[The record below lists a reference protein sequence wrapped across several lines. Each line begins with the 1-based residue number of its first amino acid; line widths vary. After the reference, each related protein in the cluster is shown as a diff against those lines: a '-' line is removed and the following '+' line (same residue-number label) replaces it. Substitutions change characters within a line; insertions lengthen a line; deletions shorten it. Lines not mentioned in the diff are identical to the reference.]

1 MKNFA
6 LFLSSL
12 LLISNPTAFAADNL
26 QEAFEQGTLKGELRG
41 YYFERNFDKSD
52 KRADLA
58 AGTLFYY
65 NTAAVNGLSAGAAF
79 ASANDIGS
87 NDSHQV
93 YGLVQGYGTKKHQSF
108 SRLQEYYVQG
118 DWFDTRI
125 KFGAQ
130 EINTPFMSGHD
141 IRLLPK
147 TYRGL
152 SVVNNSVENLEL
164 SAYYITAFEGWWD
177 DQFTSMISVD
187 GKEVNRDLVAGG
199 AKYQLPVDVANVQLQ
214 GWIYH
219 MDDVFDTGFFKVHA
233 AKDVG
238 DYQLF
243 FAPSVL
249 FQKSIGKELGGREFD
264 TYQYGF
270 NTGFKAHGFHIT
282 AFYAKTGN
290 DELYVPWGDEKVI
303 IQQINAA
310 GRADETAY
318 ALRVAYDFSQIGIK
332 GLNAYI
338 FHAYYDTDRLQ
349 YSTQQAKDVNETD
362 LSVQYDFSGALD
374 GFSVRLRYAFI
385 DAEKGENFDDFRV
398 YLRYRFTLGGN
409 RG

>member
-6 LFLSSL
+6 LFPAWILFIFTSG
-12 LLISNPTAFAADNL
+12 AFAANNL
-26 QEAFEQGTLKGELRG
+26 NEAFEQGTLKGELRG
-41 YYFERNFDKSD
+41 YYFERDFDDSA

-58 AGTLFYY
+58 VGTLFYF

-79 ASANDIGS
+79 ASANDVGD
-87 NDSHQV
+87 NDNHQV
-93 YGLVQGYGTKKHQSF
+93 YGLVQGIGTNKHQSF
-108 SRLQEYYVQG
+108 SRLQEYYIQG
-118 DWFDTRI
+118 DWFDSKI

-141 IRLLPK
+141 IRFLPK
-147 TYRGL
+147 TYRGI
-152 SVVNNSVENLEL
+152 SVVNSGVENLEL
-164 SAYYITAFEGWWD
+164 SAYYITDMEGWWD
-177 DQFTSMISVD
+177 DEFTSLVSVN
-187 GKEVNRDLVAGG
+187 GVKVNRDLIAGG
-199 AKYQLPVDVANVQLQ
+199 MKYTLPVDFAKTQLQ

-219 MDDVFDTGFFKVHA
+219 MDDVFDTGFFKAHA
-233 AKDVG
+233 AKRIG
-238 DYQLF
+238 DYELF
-243 FAPSVL
+243 FAPSAL
-249 FQKSIGKELGGREFD
+249 FQQSIGAELGGREFD

-270 NTGFKAHGFHIT
+270 NTGFKAYGFHVA
-282 AFYAKTGN
+282 AFYAKTGD

-310 GRADETAY
+310 GRANETAY

-332 GLNAYI
+332 GLNAYL

-349 YSTQQAKDVNETD
+349 FSTQQAKDINETD

-385 DAEKGENFDDFRV
+385 DAEEGENFDDFRV
-398 YLRYRFTLGGN
+398 YLRYRFTLGGKA
-409 RG
+409 

>member
-6 LFLSSL
+6 LFLSSI
-12 LLISNPTAFAADNL
+12 LLISNPTVFAADNL
-26 QEAFEQGTLKGELRG
+26 QQAFEQGTLKGELRG
-41 YYFERNFDKSD
+41 YYFERDFDKSE

-58 AGTLFYY
+58 AGALFYY
-65 NTAAVNGLSAGAAF
+65 HTAAVNGISASAAF
-79 ASANDIGS
+79 ASANDIGD
-87 NDSHQV
+87 NDRHQV
-93 YGLVQGYGTKKHQSF
+93 YGLVQGVGGNKHQSF
-108 SRLQEYYVQG
+108 SRLQEYYLQG

-152 SVVNNSVENLEL
+152 SVVNNSIENLAL
-164 SAYYITAFEGWWD
+164 SAYYITALEGWWD
-177 DQFTSMISVD
+177 DRFTSLISVQ

-199 AKYQLPVDVANVQLQ
+199 VKYRLPVDFADIRLQ
-214 GWIYH
+214 SWLYH
-219 MDDVFDTGFFKVHA
+219 MDDVFDTSFFNAQVV
-233 AKDVG
+233 KDVG

-243 FAPSVL
+243 FAPSLL

-270 NTGFKAHGFHIT
+270 NTGFKAHGFHVA
-282 AFYAKTGN
+282 AFYAKTGD

-310 GRADETAY
+310 GRANETAY
-318 ALRVAYDFSQIGIK
+318 ALRIAYDFAQIGVK
-332 GLNAYI
+332 GLNAYL

-349 YSTQQAKDVNETD
+349 YSTQQAKDVSETD
-362 LSVQYDFSGALD
+362 FSVQYDFSGALD

-385 DAEKGENFDDFRV
+385 DAEKGENFDDLRV

-409 RG
+409 T